1 MQHAILTEAPI
12 VPPGSAN
19 VFTARYPRAAA
30 RRVLAELAMLAEPP
44 RVAGALDPADAG
56 HVQLYVW
63 FKQPMSEIAV
73 ALLGYT
79 ELAPRCGREV
89 EPGPVWAV
97 GRALTRLLGGP

>member
-1 MQHAILTEAPI
+1 MQHAILTAVPI

-30 RRVLAELAMLAEPP
+30 RRFLAELAMLAEPP
-44 RVAGALDPADAG
+44 RVAGSVDPANVDY
-56 HVQLYVW
+56 VQLYVW

-79 ELAPRCGREV
+79 ELVQRYGREV
-89 EPGPVWAV
+89 EPGPLWAT
-97 GRALTRLLGGP
+97 GRALDRLLGGP